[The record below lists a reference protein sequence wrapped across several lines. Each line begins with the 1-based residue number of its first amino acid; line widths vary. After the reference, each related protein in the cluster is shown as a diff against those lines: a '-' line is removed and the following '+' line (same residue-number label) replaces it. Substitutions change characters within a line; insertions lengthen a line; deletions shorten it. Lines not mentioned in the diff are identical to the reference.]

1 MLQVLALMTQRLGK
15 KSALAWFYL
24 ECVCMFK
31 WERKHESNC
40 AERRA
45 QMLETNPPPPHPQPP
60 KAPTLTRNTDR
71 EIQSLHTRLASICP
85 PELLASCRLAAS
97 FSRSPFLP
105 RPTSR
110 GLPSCL
116 LSIHAMLKCRHGP
129 RFPSQ
134 KAALG
139 VSSQPVD
146 STLVCEGQPGVR
158 RNRVR
163 RC

>member
-1 MLQVLALMTQRLGK
+1 MPWRDSIWSV
-15 KSALAWFYL
+15 
-24 ECVCMFK
+24 CVCLS
-31 WERKHESNC
+31 ESVSMRATVQN
-40 AERRA
+40 AERRCWKP
-45 QMLETNPPPPHPQPP
+45 TPPPPHPQPP